1 MSTTIDSKV
10 KTVALRNQGVF
21 GMPGIGKTKYKYKSE
36 LTITGKHP
44 NRQFLVDVY
53 REEDGISIRIGSRN
67 DVGRLDQ
74 EGSQTDDLEK
84 HHFLTIDYQTKLP
97 TAYWAG
103 LIGDEELKTLT
114 MQEMNRLAIAT
125 GNDNQAL
132 DSDTSGA
139 IFVDGGNNTLGDSAT
154 DTGGVLTGDGTPLPD
169 NDKDDE
175 NQKPFWD
182 TYEWD
187 IDGINTRLTNI
198 NIKGRS
204 FRDTYKN
211 LYYPEGLGSNRQDRI
226 RFTQKYSQGRKVN
239 VSLGSDTKV
248 FQREPEIKIDGSVTL
263 PIVTGIGDRNAVDW
277 KDESLNPI
285 QALGAGAAV
294 SIFEGVKKDGLTE
307 AFNNAK
313 GAFQGAAGALK
324 EGDVGGNVAKA
335 INVYLAQQAV
345 GAQGLLSRATG
356 AILNPNLEMLFG
368 GPKLRSF
375 GFTFKLSPR
384 DASEADQVR
393 QIIRFF
399 KQGMSVK
406 TSASNVFLQ
415 APNTFDI
422 QYQTFNTDGA
432 LIDHPSINFIKTC
445 ALTSCDVQYTPEGTY
460 MTYEDPYRTMTSY
473 QLTLNFSE
481 LDPIFDDDYT
491 DLDDNDDTSIG
502 Y

>member
-1 MSTTIDSKV
+1 MSTTIQS
-10 KTVALRNQGVF
+10 G
-21 GMPGIGKTKYKYKSE
+21 TKKISHKIWSDYRRYYYSE

-44 NRQFLVDVY
+44 NRKF
-53 REEDGISIRIGSRN
+53 SIDLFSSESKDLGVALQIGTINPKTGALTLHPEPADPPTNDERIYKYMLSQATKNSGTYW
-67 DVGRLDQ
+67 
-74 EGSQTDDLEK
+74 EGK
-84 HHFLTIDYQTKLP
+84 
-97 TAYWAG
+97 
-103 LIGDEELKTLT
+103 IGDEGLKGLSNK
-114 MQEMNRLAIAT
+114 EKEKLGIAS
-125 GNDNQAL
+125 GNANEENDDNQIKK
-132 DSDTSGA
+132 DDDT
-139 IFVDGGNNTLGDSAT
+139 VKKNTE
-154 DTGGVLTGDGTPLPD
+154 TGKNKKD
-169 NDKDDE
+169 DKDTY
-175 NQKPFWD
+175 WD
-182 TYEWD
+182 D
-187 IDGINTRLTNI
+187 IKGKWSIEDINKNFTNI
-198 NIKGRS
+198 NIEGRQ

-226 RFTQKYSQGRKVN
+226 RFTQKYSEGRKVN
-239 VSLGSDTKV
+239 LSFDSSTKI

-285 QALGAGAAV
+285 QALAAGAAASV
-294 SIFEGVKKDGLTE
+294 FEGIRNDGIEKT
-307 AFNNAK
+307 FNRAR
-313 GAFQGAAGALK
+313 GALRAA
-324 EGDVGGNVAKA
+324 EGEFATKDVGSDMAKA

-384 DASEADQVR
+384 DASEASQVR
-393 QIIRFF
+393 QILRFF

-406 TSASNVFLQ
+406 TSSSNVFLK
-415 APNTFDI
+415 APNVFDI
-422 QYQTFNTDGA
+422 QYQTFNTDGN

-460 MTYEDPYRTMTSY
+460 MTYEDPFRTMTTY
-473 QLTLNFSE
+473 QLTLNFGE

-491 DLDDNDDTSIG
+491 DLDDDDDTVIG